1 MGKKYE
7 STGDLTLKQGKREV
21 CMDTGEGRFEGRL
34 NMDREKDIKKTLKNI
49 LEFIGADL
57 KYAKYAQ
64 LHVWLEQ
71 LIKRN
76 T

>member
-1 MGKKYE
+1 MGKE
-7 STGDLTLKQGKREV
+7 
-21 CMDTGEGRFEGRL
+21 MDKEE
-34 NMDREKDIKKTLKNI
+34 DIKKTLENI
-49 LEFIGADL
+49 LEFIGANL
-57 KYAKYAQ
+57 KYAEYAQ

>member
-1 MGKKYE
+1 ME
-7 STGDLTLKQGKREV
+7 E
-21 CMDTGEGRFEGRL
+21 
-34 NMDREKDIKKTLKNI
+34 DIKITLKNI

-57 KYAKYAQ
+57 KYAEYAQ
-64 LHVWLEQ
+64 LYVWLEQ